1 MTNELEYIPL
11 DDNEN
16 YFYSHDLALCA
27 YLLCEYFELHSLD
40 RNRPNKVLFI
50 MKREEKR
57 DIEEYVRAFW
67 NSENALVDPQSYFNQ
82 LKRLKNQIHSY

>member
-1 MTNELEYIPL
+1 MYQEDTYIPL

-27 YLLCEYFELHSLD
+27 YLLCEDFVLAGLD
-40 RNRPNKVLFI
+40 RDRPNKVMFI
-50 MKREEKR
+50 MRRKITK
-57 DIEEYVRAFW
+57 DIDEYVGRFW
-67 NSENALVDPQSYFNQ
+67 NSKKADVDAQTYFNQ